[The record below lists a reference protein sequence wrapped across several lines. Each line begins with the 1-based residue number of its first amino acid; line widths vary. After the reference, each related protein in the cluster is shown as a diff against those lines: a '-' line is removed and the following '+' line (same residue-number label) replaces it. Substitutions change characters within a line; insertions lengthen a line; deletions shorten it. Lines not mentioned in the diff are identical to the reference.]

1 MSWILLE
8 VIYCMP
14 SKNVEADSATP
25 GLALPIKMIAPI
37 PVSDEFKQEV
47 LASLRDDEI
56 GSVCKTDSAIVE
68 FGNVQSE
75 GCKEKPDKRWLS
87 RNKLVLI

>member
-1 MSWILLE
+1 MDSTRRT
-8 VIYCMP
+8 C
-14 SKNVEADSATP
+14 EADSATP

-75 GCKEKPDKRWLS
+75 GCKGKPDKRWLS